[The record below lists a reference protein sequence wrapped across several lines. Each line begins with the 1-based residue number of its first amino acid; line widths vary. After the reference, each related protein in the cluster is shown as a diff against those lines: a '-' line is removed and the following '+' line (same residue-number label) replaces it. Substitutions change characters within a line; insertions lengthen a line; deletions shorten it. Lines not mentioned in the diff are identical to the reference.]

1 MSSYFDS
8 KKIKVNLEFNGI
20 KKYTQISPYK
30 NISYIKDIAKALY
43 KPLKKEIILI
53 YKNKDISEYDNVI
66 IADHF
71 KKQTVI
77 NLKIEIKDEK
87 I

>member
-30 NISYIKDIAKALY
+30 NISYIKDIAKDLY

-53 YKNKDISEYDNVI
+53 SD
-66 IADHF
+66 
-71 KKQTVI
+71 
-77 NLKIEIKDEK
+77 
-87 I
+87 